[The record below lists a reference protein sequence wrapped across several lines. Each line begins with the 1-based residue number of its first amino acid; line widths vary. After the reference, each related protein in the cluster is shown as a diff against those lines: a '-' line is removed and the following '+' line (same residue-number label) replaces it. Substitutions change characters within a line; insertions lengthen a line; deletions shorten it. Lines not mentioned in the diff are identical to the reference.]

1 MQGLIASTNIQCVRV
16 GVRLREAGRFAS
28 KSTVNAILNI
38 RQITHSL
45 LGRRIVE
52 YIMNRQ
58 NDDGGYA
65 FAQGLE
71 SNAQDTYYGLVILSL
86 LGSPFPNMKHTVE
99 WLCNFDL
106 SSIYSYYYVGK
117 SLALCNKHVGSRFRD
132 FVSSAM
138 SSGRYFRTVDVYVEV
153 SSEFESTLM
162 ILELASIL
170 NLKPYGEEVES
181 WLLKHRNK
189 DGGFGAH
196 RYSNINSTYYA
207 VASLNLLK
215 VDRRNLSDT
224 VTFVR
229 KCEQPCGGFTVIPRS
244 APPYMEHTYYGV
256 MTLDLL
262 GENCRFPSQTAD
274 FIRKCQMSNG
284 GFARTDTGIS
294 TFENTFHAVKMLK
307 RFGVV

>member
-1 MQGLIASTNIQCVRV
+1 M

-28 KSTVNAILNI
+28 ESTVNASLNT
-38 RQITHSL
+38 RQIADSSL
-45 LGRRIVE
+45 GKRIAE
-52 YIMNRQ
+52 YTVNRQ

-71 SNAQDTYYGLVILSL
+71 SNAQDTYHGLVILSL
-86 LGSPFPNMKHTVE
+86 LGSPFPNMERTVE

-117 SLALCNKHVGSRFRD
+117 SLALCSKHVGSRFRD
-132 FVSSAM
+132 FVSSAI

-170 NLKPYGEEVES
+170 DIKPYGEEVKR
-181 WLLKHRNK
+181 WLLIHRNK
-189 DGGFGAH
+189 DGGFGAYG
-196 RYSNINSTYYA
+196 YSNINSTYYA
-207 VASLNLLK
+207 VASLDLLK
-215 VDRRNLSDT
+215 VDRRDLSDT
-224 VTFVR
+224 VIFVR
-229 KCEQPCGGFTVIPRS
+229 KCERSYGGFTVIPRS

-262 GENCRFPSQTAD
+262 GENCRFPSQTID
-274 FIRKCQMSNG
+274 FVLKCQRDNG
-284 GFARTDTGIS
+284 GFARSDLGIS
-294 TFENTFHAVKMLK
+294 TFENTFHAVSIMQKLAST
-307 RFGVV
+307 